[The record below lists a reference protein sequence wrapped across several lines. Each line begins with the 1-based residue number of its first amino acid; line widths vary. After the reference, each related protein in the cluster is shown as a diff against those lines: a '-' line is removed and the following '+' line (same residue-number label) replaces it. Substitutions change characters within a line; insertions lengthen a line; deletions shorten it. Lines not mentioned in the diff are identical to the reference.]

1 MRTLLYNYKTN
12 EILGY
17 YSDGYKVDGQEGIIT
32 NTDIIELK
40 IIDNPITINNITEIC
55 NSNIVI
61 DLENKEY
68 RIEYFKRDKTAYE
81 IAMEDWQYPQ
91 FTKRIIAPMQLVMED
106 IGSKMYNWFNINDFP
121 IVKKEPIVHVYCNK
135 ILEEHMGI
143 ITAFEGIITIEDIPT
158 DVETHTLKE
167 PTQIQV

>member
-17 YSDGYKVDGQEGIIT
+17 YSNGYKVDGQEGIIS
-32 NTDIIELK
+32 NTDIVELK
-40 IIDNPITINNITEIC
+40 IIDNPIMINNITEIL

-68 RIEYFKRDKTAYE
+68 RIEYSKRDKTTYE

-91 FTKRIIAPMQLVMED
+91 FAKRIIAPMQLVMD
-106 IGSKMYNWFNINDFP
+106 DVGSKMYNWFSINGFP
-121 IVKKEPIVHVYCNK
+121 IIRKEPLVHVYCNT
-135 ILEEHMGI
+135 ILAEHQSVI
-143 ITAFEGIITIEDIPT
+143 DAFAGMITIEDRPT
-158 DVETHTLKE
+158 EWKDCL
-167 PTQIQV
+167 